1 MKIATLFAHVREG
14 PPMHGDGR
22 HPDGVSRPMDWKT
35 VEERILLDDQN
46 KEGLLLHGRKAY
58 KSSRPQVDRKA

>member
-1 MKIATLFAHVREG
+1 
-14 PPMHGDGR
+14 MHGDGR